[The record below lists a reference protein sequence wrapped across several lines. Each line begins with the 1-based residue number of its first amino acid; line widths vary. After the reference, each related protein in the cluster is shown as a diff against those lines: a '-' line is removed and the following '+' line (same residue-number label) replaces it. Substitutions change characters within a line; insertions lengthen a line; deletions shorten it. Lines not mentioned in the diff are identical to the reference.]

1 MEKLSLEEFQK
12 LKNRAEEVY
21 QIFIPYLT
29 EEIGLS
35 DIPEEEAEALEEKFD
50 GLQKQIEAD
59 IATLKQ
65 SDLSDI
71 PFEEWKD
78 FRWLTQQIDL
88 EGTGANIDLS
98 QIYFF
103 ELYDPVRLK
112 GCNIRNF
119 DFQKYLFDEDSFDN
133 EFREAHSEYF
143 VGERITNPEAKK
155 RY

>member
-98 QIYFF
+98 VTC
-103 ELYDPVRLK
+103 D
-112 GCNIRNF
+112 G
-119 DFQKYLFDEDSFDN
+119 S
-133 EFREAHSEYF
+133 
-143 VGERITNPEAKK
+143 
-155 RY
+155 